1 MSRILLVDDEPDLVR
16 LVSIRLEAEGYEV
29 VVAMDGHE
37 ALAKARAEHPDLII
51 LDLMLPKLNGY
62 QVCALLKRDTRFQ
75 KIPIVLFTALAD
87 ERDEKLG
94 YESGADAYIRK
105 PFQGSEL
112 LAQVRTLLE
121 KAAKESQK
129 T

>member
-1 MSRILLVDDEPDLVR
+1 MNRILLVDDEPDLVR

-29 VVAMDGHE
+29 IVAIDGHE
-37 ALAKARAEHPDLII
+37 ALAKARADHPDLII

-75 KIPIVLFTALAD
+75 KTPIILFTALAH
-87 ERDEKLG
+87 ENDEKLG

-112 LAQVRTLLE
+112 LAQIRAVLE
-121 KAAKESQK
+121 KASKGSEK